1 MEKFPNDILLFLT
14 FALTFILEV
23 WRYSILRNLGLNIF
37 WPAGWRF
44 AYYLTYLS
52 LCAGLGSGLVTVL
65 MSLLNHAWIGIQS
78 MRQPLYL
85 GAPFIVVLVGV
96 PAALIY
102 AAAIRAERAA
112 GGSRS
117 VRRIVVILLAVVGI
131 ELVAFLFKPLRW
143 IYGGSLLWLV
153 SSAWGEP
160 VPFTGWSELVDWL
173 KKRQQGQLGS
183 AAGGIGV
190 QFFIEAEGIFIPRGD
205 GIELRGDEIAGSL
218 GTRVQSL
225 ARRLLDRGRLTEI
238 VPALDHLRQR
248 NDLLTVI
255 PDWVAENLERWA
267 ALNQQLEQDRGVKA
281 QQKKEKLFS
290 AIRSSLEAQFKD
302 QLQSLLYWHYDMP
315 DDEVHLFV
323 SRAPQPT
330 LVPLITF
337 RHYLGLFLS
346 WWVRSIS

>member
-1 MEKFPNDILLFLT
+1 MESFPNDILLFLT

-44 AYYLTYLS
+44 AYYLSYLS
-52 LCAGLGSGLVTVL
+52 ICAGLGSGLTTAL
-65 MSLLNHAWIGIQS
+65 MFLVNRAWIGIQALK
-78 MRQPLYL
+78 QPLYL
-85 GAPFIVVLVGV
+85 GAPFVVVLVGV
-96 PAALIY
+96 PTALIY

-117 VRRIVVILLAVVGI
+117 TRRIVFLLLGVVSV
-131 ELVAFLFKPLRW
+131 ELIVFLFKPLRW

-153 SSAWGEP
+153 SSAFGETI
-160 VPFTGWSELVDWL
+160 PFTGWNELVDWL
-173 KKRQQGQLGS
+173 KRRQQGQAS
-183 AAGGIGV
+183 QAEGIGV
-190 QFFIEAEGIFIPRGD
+190 QFFIEAEGVFIPRGN
-205 GIELRGDEIAGSL
+205 GVELRGDEIAGSL

-225 ARRLLDRGRLTEI
+225 ARRLLDRSRLTEI

-255 PDWVAENLERWA
+255 PDWVAENLERWG
-267 ALNQQLEQDRGVKA
+267 ALKQQLEHDRGVKA
-281 QQKKEKLFS
+281 EQKKEKLDS

-315 DDEVHLFV
+315 DDEVRLFV

-337 RHYLGLFLS
+337 RQYLGLFLS
-346 WWVRSIS
+346 WWMRGIS